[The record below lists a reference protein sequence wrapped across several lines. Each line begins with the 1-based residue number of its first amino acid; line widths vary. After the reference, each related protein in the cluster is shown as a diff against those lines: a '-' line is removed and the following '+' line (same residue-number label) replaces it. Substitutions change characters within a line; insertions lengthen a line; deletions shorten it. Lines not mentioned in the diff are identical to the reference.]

1 MALNP
6 WRLRLLDV
14 FERVG
19 TVRGV
24 AAELMLSPSTV
35 SQQFTVLEAETG
47 VQIFERAGRSLRLTP
62 TGRLLVAR
70 ARDLRDHFDSIEAEL
85 LDVAHGTAGHLRVGG
100 FASSIEA
107 IVIPAVRRLRL
118 THPGLTVEVH
128 EIEPRESAAA
138 LERGSCDIVVTV
150 DEHDGALLAPSMT
163 VVPLATDPL
172 LVVVHD
178 SHRVAG
184 FDIVPLSELAEDPW
198 ALDLPGTYL
207 GDLVPQQCRREGFEP
222 SVAGRFSS
230 YGLMLGH
237 VAAGLS
243 VAVLPG
249 MAAPQRPGVVRRRTR
264 GLADRT
270 IVAAVRRANIVRP
283 AIGAAIDALRDVAGD
298 WMSEH
303 GYPSDSPSRDR
314 RR

>member
-1 MALNP
+1 MALNQ

-47 VQIFERAGRSLRLTP
+47 FQIFERAGRSLRLTP

-70 ARDLRDHFDSIEAEL
+70 ARDLRDHVDSIEAEL
-85 LDVAHGTAGHLRVGG
+85 LDVAQGTAGHLRVGG

-107 IVIPAVRRLRL
+107 LVIPAVRRLRL

-138 LERGSCDIVVTV
+138 LEQGVCDIVVTV
-150 DEHDGALLAPSMT
+150 DEHDGALLSPSIT

-172 LVVVHD
+172 LVVVHE

-184 FDIVPLSELAEDPW
+184 FDVVPLSELAEDPW
-198 ALDLPGTYL
+198 SLDLPGTYL

-230 YGLMLGH
+230 YGLMLGQ

-243 VAVLPG
+243 VAVLPE
-249 MAAPQRPGVVRRRTR
+249 MAAPPRPGVVRRRTL
-264 GLADRT
+264 GLADRK

-283 AIGAAIDALRDVAGD
+283 AIGGAIETLRDVAD
-298 WMSEH
+298 AWMSENVFPRDA
-303 GYPSDSPSRDR
+303 PS
-314 RR
+314 